1 VPELF
6 ESLNTFF
13 VWLLDFGLWQV
24 AWRGGDMESAIVLI
38 LERMLRMDLLWRIQI
53 MPERKTNKSKS

>member
-1 VPELF
+1 
-6 ESLNTFF
+6 LNTFF
-13 VWLLDFGLWQV
+13 VWLLDFGLWQG

-53 MPERKTNKSKS
+53 MPGRKTNKSKS